1 MTRLRAAS
9 PASLPAPSVLACSFR
24 ILLVKLQ
31 LRLLGFDRTWAIVR
45 RRAEPRRDG
54 ASVPALEDLAPS
66 PQLGHEAVEYRVAL
80 ASALY
85 PGRAL
90 CLERSLV
97 LYHYLRRARVPVQF
111 RLGVQPYPFAAHAWV
126 ERDGVPINDVPEH
139 VAYFTPVDA
148 AVGSPN
154 ERGTR

>member
-1 MTRLRAAS
+1 MTRVRAAS
-9 PASLPAPSVLACSFR
+9 PASLPAPSLIACSFR

-45 RRAEPRRDG
+45 RRAEPRGDG
-54 ASVPALEDLAPS
+54 APARAHEDLTPS
-66 PQLGHEAVEYRVAL
+66 LEPGHEAVEYRVAL

-97 LYHYLRRARVPVQF
+97 LYHYLRRARIPVQF

-148 AVGSPN
+148 VGGSTN